1 MKATPGYW
9 YGEEKSLAYYIL
21 VPVSWLMCLIIWIR
35 RSLYKMGVLKQYHSS
50 VPVIIVGNITA
61 GGSGKTPLVVWLARF
76 LKDKGFKPGI
86 VSRGY
91 GGEAKSWP
99 QQVRADSDYV
109 AVGDEAVMIAARTAC
124 PMAVGPDRSQVV
136 QSLLEHHDIDVI
148 VSDDGLQHYALGR
161 DIEIAV
167 VNGER
172 RFGNGCCLPAGPLRE
187 KPARL
192 DEVDIIV
199 VNGEGERR
207 EHPMT
212 VSNQFAV
219 NMQTKETQPLAVFA
233 GKKVHA
239 VAGVGHPTRF
249 FNSLQEAGL
258 ETLTH
263 EFPDH
268 YRFTEADVTFGDD
281 LPVLMT
287 EKDAVKCIRFDNRHL
302 WCVPAS
308 VELGNAF
315 GQRVLML
322 LEKSINN
329 EQTEES

>member
-9 YGEEKSLAYYIL
+9 YDEEKPLQFYLLI
-21 VPVSWLMCLIIWIR
+21 PVSWALCLLIWLR
-35 RSLYKMGVLKQYHSS
+35 RALYRLHVLPRYRAS
-50 VPVIIVGNITA
+50 VPIIVVGNLTV
-61 GGSGKTPLVVWLARF
+61 GGSGKTPLVIWLARF
-76 LKDKGFKPGI
+76 LEDKGYRPGI

-91 GGEAKSWP
+91 GGKAKSWP
-99 QQVRADSDYV
+99 QQVRSDSDYV
-109 AVGDEAVMIAARTAC
+109 SVGDEAVMIAARTEC
-124 PMAVGPDRSQVV
+124 PMAVGPDRPQVV
-136 QSLLEHHDIDVI
+136 RSLLEHHDVNVI
-148 VSDDGLQHYALGR
+148 LSDDGLQHYALRR

-172 RFGNGCCLPAGPLRE
+172 RFGNGYCLPAGPLRE
-187 KPARL
+187 RPARL

-207 EHPMT
+207 EHPMS

-219 NMQTKETQPLAVFA
+219 NMKTAEIKPLTEFSTSRI
-233 GKKVHA
+233 HA
-239 VAGVGHPTRF
+239 VAGVGHPGQYFGALRAVG
-249 FNSLQEAGL
+249 LDIQE
-258 ETLTH
+258 H

-268 YRFTEADVTFGDD
+268 YRFSEADIDFGDG

-287 EKDAVKCIRFDNRHL
+287 EKDSVKCVRFTNTHL

-315 GQRVLML
+315 GRRVLML
-322 LEKSINN
+322 LEKSSS
-329 EQTEES
+329 QLKVG

>member
-1 MKATPGYW
+1 MKATPDYW
-9 YGEEKSLAYYIL
+9 YSEEKSLSYYLLI
-21 VPVSWLMCLIIWIR
+21 PVSWLFCLTVWLR
-35 RSLYKMGVLKQYHSS
+35 RLLYRTGILGRYRVQ

-61 GGSGKTPLVVWLARF
+61 GGSGKTPLVIWLARF
-76 LKDKGFKPGI
+76 LKDSGYRPGI

-99 QQVRADSDYV
+99 QQVRGDSDYV
-109 AVGDEAVMIAARTAC
+109 AVGDEAVMIAARAEC
-124 PMAVGPDRSQVV
+124 PMAVGPNRTQVV
-136 QSLLEHHDIDVI
+136 ESLLKHHDIDV
-148 VSDDGLQHYALGR
+148 VLSDDGLQHYALRR

-172 RFGNGCCLPAGPLRE
+172 RFGNGYCLPAGPLRE

-207 EHPMT
+207 EHVMR
-212 VSNQFAV
+212 VSNLFAV
-219 NMQTKETQPLAVFA
+219 NMQTAKTRKLTEFPVPL
-233 GKKVHA
+233 VHA
-239 VAGVGHPTRF
+239 VAGVGHPGRF
-249 FNSLQEAGL
+249 FDSLRASGL
-258 ETLTH
+258 DILTH

-268 YRFTEADVTFGDD
+268 HRYTESDVEFGDD

-287 EKDAVKCIRFDNRHL
+287 EKDAVKCVRFTSQQL

-322 LEKSINN
+322 LGKGN
-329 EQTEES
+329 T